1 VFTTDPVW
9 PKALAAALEPPPRSC
24 ARACRNPTRVGAA
37 AAVPDVLAVVALAAV
52 AVLPPPSALTRF
64 VNACSSLARGLL
76 DDAAALVPDVD
87 VLAAA
92 DEPVDVLE
100 SVELV
105 DAVVVPDGVV
115 VPDAVV
121 VLDGVVLVA
130 DAVVPVESVV
140 EPTAVVPVVVPE
152 AVLVDGEVVVAADEP
167 VELAAAEAPVS
178 VAIRLSSFCTMLL
191 PPP

>member
-105 DAVVVPDGVV
+105 DAVVVPD
-115 VPDAVV
+115 AVV